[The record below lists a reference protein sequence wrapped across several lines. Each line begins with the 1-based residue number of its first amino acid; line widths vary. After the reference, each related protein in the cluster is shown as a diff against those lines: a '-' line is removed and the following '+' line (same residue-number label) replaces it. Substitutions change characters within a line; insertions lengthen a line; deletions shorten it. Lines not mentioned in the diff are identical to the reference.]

1 MHSSL
6 EVKSR
11 GGWTSGVLLG
21 VLLVLGACGKD
32 SDDIPELRPG
42 AQGESAVTAPEGARF
57 ELVVREGQRYRFDC
71 TPITLTG
78 CRVQLRDAKSM
89 APVGDARAS
98 SLRNVLSFFWTADA
112 EERVVVEVQSAPEGK
127 TGQFLYAFTE
137 AVDDA
142 GDSPD
147 TAVSRPVDTV
157 QTVFTGFLES
167 RDDVDA
173 WRLSLPANHVLRAVC
188 RDEDNT
194 QPAPDME
201 VVLPDGTSLGQFN
214 ATDSARLAFW
224 MGAKSPNGGDLILL
238 VRASP
243 AMRADSA
250 RYTCQV
256 QDTGPDDHP
265 DAPPATTLLRMPG
278 AVTVSLYSEKD
289 IDVVA
294 ADLLEGHQYLLREI
308 SPRSDPYYCATTVT
322 NAQGVVLA
330 TNLRSDRTGVVFTAP
345 ATGRYQLSLQR
356 ARGEA
361 PETWFIPGGFTYA
374 ISDITPPE
382 AP

>member
-6 EVKSR
+6 EEKSR
-11 GGWTSGVLLG
+11 GGWTTGVLLG
-21 VLLVLGACGKD
+21 VLLVLGACDKD
-32 SDDIPELRPG
+32 PDDIPALQPG

-57 ELVVREGQRYRFDC
+57 ELAVRGGQRYRFDC
-71 TPITLTG
+71 TPISLTG
-78 CRVQLRDAKSM
+78 CRVQLRDAKSLE
-89 APVGDARAS
+89 PVGDAQAS

-112 EERVVVEVQSAPEGK
+112 EGRVVVEVQSAPTGK

-142 GDSPD
+142 GGSVAE
-147 TAVSRPVDTV
+147 AVSRPVDT
-157 QTVFTGFLES
+157 TPTEFTGFLES

-188 RDEDNT
+188 KDAEIT
-194 QPAPDME
+194 HPAPDME
-201 VVLPDGTSLGQFN
+201 VVLPDGTSLGRFN
-214 ATDSARLAFW
+214 ATESARLAYW

-238 VRASP
+238 VQASS
-243 AMRADSA
+243 AMRAGSA

-256 QDTGPDDHP
+256 WDTGPDDHP

-278 AVTVSLYSEKD
+278 AVDVMLYSEKD
-289 IDVVA
+289 IDVLA
-294 ADLLEGHQYLLREI
+294 ADLLEGHQYLLREG

-322 NAQGVVLA
+322 NAQGVVLG

-345 ATGRYQLSLQR
+345 ATGRYELSLQR

-374 ISDITPPE
+374 ISDITPP
-382 AP
+382 